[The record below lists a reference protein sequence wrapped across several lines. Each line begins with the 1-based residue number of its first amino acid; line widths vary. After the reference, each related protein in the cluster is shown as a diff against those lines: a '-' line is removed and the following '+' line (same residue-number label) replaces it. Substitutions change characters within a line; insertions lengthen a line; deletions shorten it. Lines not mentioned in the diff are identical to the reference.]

1 MVAALSG
8 CDWCTFLS
16 IGSRTAIK
24 RVWQAGA
31 NVDREATAV
40 SLLTSPRVPLLRAKH
55 SIQTAITMFRHSIAI
70 NVRTQSTIHF
80 GRQGV
85 PVDATENTGDPL
97 TGPRKTLV
105 AYSACMC
112 LGVRSNSIVVLTTMA
127 GG

>member
-8 CDWCTFLS
+8 GDWCTFPS
-16 IGSRTAIK
+16 ICSRTAIK

-80 GRQGV
+80 AARV
-85 PVDATENTGDPL
+85 SP
-97 TGPRKTLV
+97 
-105 AYSACMC
+105 
-112 LGVRSNSIVVLTTMA
+112 
-127 GG
+127 